1 MVTTEAAAKNAPV
14 VPSETVPLP
23 PQMPPPPPAHGGGDY
38 SPYVWKQLGD
48 IQQALGRLESA
59 ISQVQRSQDKADEKV
74 DRLEE
79 KLSGVT
85 HKIYA
90 ATAILTILLVVGG
103 FIVNKA
109 WDLMASS
116 IAQQATPKQTANTTG
131 KKVKN
136 P

>member
-1 MVTTEAAAKNAPV
+1 MATKSASKNASA
-14 VPSETVPLP
+14 VPFETVPQP
-23 PQMPPPPPAHGGGDY
+23 PQMPPPAQGGGDY

-59 ISQVQRSQDKADEKV
+59 ISQVQRSQEKADEKV
-74 DRLEE
+74 EKLEE

-90 ATAILTILLVVGG
+90 ATAVLTILLVVGG

-109 WDLMASS
+109 WDLMAST
-116 IAQQATPKQTANTTG
+116 IANQATPSEAAGTTA
-131 KKVKN
+131 KPVKN
-136 P
+136 Q